1 MLIDPI
7 MNMCTMKN
15 HHEPTAPSNKAVTAY
30 RERVILDRIRER
42 PYPADEIPYNHNT
55 ARA

>member
-1 MLIDPI
+1 
-7 MNMCTMKN
+7 MKD

-42 PYPADEIPYNHNT
+42 PYSADEIPYNHNT